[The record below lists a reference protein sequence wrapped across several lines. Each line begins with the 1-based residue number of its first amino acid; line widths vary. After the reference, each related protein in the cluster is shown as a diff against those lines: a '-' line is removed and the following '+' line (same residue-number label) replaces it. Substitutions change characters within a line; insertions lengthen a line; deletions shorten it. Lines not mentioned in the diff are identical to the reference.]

1 MTQTKSVLL
10 DPEQI
15 EIAKHAA
22 EVLSGYVGELENKEL
37 VKIRAEEGGPTIEV
51 PLPAFRLLLEILRG
65 LSIGDGVS
73 VVRTHAELT
82 TQEAA
87 DLLNVSRPY
96 LIGLLEK
103 EEIPCRRVGNRRKVR
118 LIDLLSFQER
128 DDQERKRV
136 RDKLAE
142 EAENLGLDNNRLE

>member
-1 MTQTKSVLL
+1 MAQTKSVLL
-10 DPEQI
+10 DPDQI

-22 EVLSGYVGELENKEL
+22 EVLSGYVGQLEKKEL
-37 VKIRAEEGGPTIEV
+37 VKIRADDGGPTIEV

-87 DLLNVSRPY
+87 DILNVSRPY
-96 LIGLLEK
+96 LIGLVEK
-103 EEIPCRRVGNRRKVR
+103 DAIPFRKVGNRRKIR
-118 LIDLLSFQER
+118 LIDLLKFQER
-128 DDQERKRV
+128 DDEERRRV

-142 EAENLGLDNNRLE
+142 EAENLGLTY